1 MTAAIKSS
9 LRDLHGAIEGLENT
23 VVEAM
28 AEKKNA
34 EKSSQDDLFT
44 LPLKGGAA
52 NDMDPKVL
60 AGRLDSAIEKVEKLL
75 REG

>member
-28 AEKKNA
+28 AEKKKA
-34 EKSSQDDLFT
+34 EKSQDDLFT